1 MILAIGVSI
10 KIVLIIQD
18 GKIPVPPI
26 FNAITNLVPDQSF
39 FSWNNVNTQSAPQ
52 VTEKTITARAY
63 IVGNINT
70 GQVYTQLNA
79 TKPLPVASMSKLIT
93 ALTAL
98 DEYKLDTKITIT
110 PEEANVPADGS
121 HLQAGETFTVGEL
134 MYPLLLDS
142 SNVAAEALASSTDRP
157 RFLTLMSGYAW
168 EIGMPSSYFA
178 DPSGLDSQNRA
189 SAKDLF
195 TLAQYLTK
203 YRPDILAMTKMVQ
216 ITTATTTDHGS
227 HVFSSIHP
235 FVNDPNFLGGK
246 TGHTTAAGDT
256 MLTMINI
263 NGQPIAIVILGADS
277 GSRESDTRLLMAKV
291 SQLI

>member
-1 MILAIGVSI
+1 MGVSI
-10 KIVLIIQD
+10 KIVMIIQD
-18 GKIPVPPI
+18 GKITAPPI
-26 FNAITNLVPDQSF
+26 FNVVTQLVPDQSF
-39 FSWNNVNTQSAPQ
+39 FSWNNINTQSAKE

-79 TKPLPVASMSKLIT
+79 TKALPVASMSKLIT

-110 PEEANVPADGS
+110 PEEVNVPADGS

-142 SNVAAEALASSTDRP
+142 SNVAAEALASSTDRKK
-157 RFLTLMSGYAW
+157 FLTLMSGYAW
-168 EIGMPSSYFA
+168 EVSMPSSYFA

-203 YRPDILAMTKMVQ
+203 YRPDILAITKT
-216 ITTATTTDHGS
+216 IKIATATTTEHGS
-227 HVFSSIHP
+227 HVFASIHP

-263 NGQPIAIVILGADS
+263 NGQSIAVVILGADS